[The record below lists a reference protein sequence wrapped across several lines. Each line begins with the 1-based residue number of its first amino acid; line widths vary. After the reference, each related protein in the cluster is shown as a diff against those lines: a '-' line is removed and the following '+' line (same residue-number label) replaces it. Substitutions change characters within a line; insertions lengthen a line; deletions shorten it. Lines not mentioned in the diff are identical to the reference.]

1 MHEGKKKTWNNKD
14 IHDEIEAVKKS
25 INADCVP
32 ILHWF

>member
-1 MHEGKKKTWNNKD
+1 MHEGKKKLETTRTFT
-14 IHDEIEAVKKS
+14 IPEAVKKS